1 MKCPEKV
8 YSTTKKPYPEGKFVQ
23 CLQCFESP
31 GCSSSHINIYTCSN
45 QKYWDQHTNGTTQK
59 MVGQTNDHN
68 EEHMK
73 IGKTKRQRQYIIH
86 AFSVVMKH
94 RKIQDDSDNTESVDD
109 NDKKNFCIPINKKTN
124 CVGFLN

>member
-1 MKCPEKV
+1 
-8 YSTTKKPYPEGKFVQ
+8 
-23 CLQCFESP
+23 
-31 GCSSSHINIYTCSN
+31 
-45 QKYWDQHTNGTTQK
+45 